1 MENSIENIWKQGF
14 LKESSLV
21 APKINNLYNQKS
33 IQLIDKI
40 KRKMKIN
47 LIVIFNMAILI
58 LVMYSL
64 MQAFWE
70 GIAISTMLL
79 LTAIYAIKQNRN
91 FTALNYGASSLDYLK
106 SFDKL
111 LNDRLLKSEK
121 IFRFTYPIYFL
132 IASSAAWTTW
142 SKHGITQKWHQKY
155 PDRIYIG
162 DAPLFAVILIAVATL
177 LILYFSDKIYRWD
190 VRLVYGRV
198 FDKLKSTIA
207 EMEQLKHEE

>member
-14 LKESSLV
+14 LKESSLI
-21 APKINNLYNQKS
+21 APKINDLYNQKS

-40 KRKMKIN
+40 KRKVKIN
-47 LIVIFNMAILI
+47 LIIAVNMAMLI
-58 LVMYSL
+58 LVTYSL
-64 MQAFWE
+64 MQAIWE

-79 LTAIYAIKQNRN
+79 LTIIYAIRQNRN

-106 SFDKL
+106 SFDQL
-111 LNDRLLKSEK
+111 LTDRLSKSEK

-132 IASSAAWTTW
+132 VASSAAWTTW
-142 SKHGITQKWHQKY
+142 SKHGITQKWHLKY

-162 DAPLFAVILIAVATL
+162 DVPLFAIIMIAIATL

-207 EMEQLKHEE
+207 EMEQLKQEE